1 MILIR
6 QLIGIIALLCVGV
19 TFVALEILLWVTVTP
34 VSLLAPG
41 RLEPLLRFHVRLGR
55 DSTAGLL
62 RLFGARL
69 DVGLRVPTK
78 GGILIVS
85 NHQSLVDIV
94 LAFLCVPDGYPQ
106 MVAHYRYLRGVPLV
120 SHMLRLYGHIPVY
133 PGRKGRAE
141 IERLGELARA
151 AQHPIVIYPE
161 GHRTPD
167 GEIQTWK
174 RAGLHAFLSA
184 RPWTVHV
191 LVVDGMWKSA
201 RLPDF
206 VRTVSRMRCRAE
218 AVGPFEYDGT
228 GRDNHDEFIDRLERT
243 MCDKLAQMRRDEPAS
258 QHRDREPAEPVMS
271 S

>member
-1 MILIR
+1 MIFIR
-6 QLIGIIALLCVGV
+6 QLIGVIALLCIGISYVLCEV
-19 TFVALEILLWVTVTP
+19 VLWLTATP
-34 VSLLAPG
+34 VSLLAP
-41 RLEPLLRFHVRLGR
+41 RKLEPVLRFNVRLGL
-55 DSTAGLL
+55 DATAGVL

-69 DVGLRVPTK
+69 DVGLRVPAQ

-94 LAFLCVPDGYPQ
+94 VAFLCVPDAYPQ
-106 MVAHYRYLRGVPLV
+106 MVAHYRYMRGIPLV

-133 PGRKGRAE
+133 PGRKGRVE

-151 AQHPIVIYPE
+151 AEHPIVIYPE

-167 GEIQTWK
+167 GEIQRWK
-174 RAGLHAFLSA
+174 RAGLQAFLSA

-191 LVVDGMWKSA
+191 LVVDGLWKSA

-206 VRTVSRMRCRAE
+206 IRTVTRIRCRAE

-228 GRDNHDEFIDRLERT
+228 GQENHDEFIDRLERA
-243 MCDKLAQMRRDEPAS
+243 MCDKLAQMRSEEPAS
-258 QHRDREPAEPVMS
+258 QNRDHERGETVMS